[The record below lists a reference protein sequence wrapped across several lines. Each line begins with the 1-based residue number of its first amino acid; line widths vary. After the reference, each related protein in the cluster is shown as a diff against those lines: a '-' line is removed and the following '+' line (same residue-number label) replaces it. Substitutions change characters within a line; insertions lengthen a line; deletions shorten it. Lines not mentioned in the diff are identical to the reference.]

1 MSNKVRIA
9 LAQTNPISVEVDLI
23 DAEKD
28 KHLSPFPTLEHN
40 LVDAA
45 RAVKEASAQG
55 ADVVVFP
62 EYFLQGFVNE
72 GRQVSLAIRGVA
84 DVSI

>member
-1 MSNKVRIA
+1 MAPNIRIA
-9 LAQTNPISVEVDLI
+9 LAQTNPISVELDL
-23 DAEKD
+23 AAGERD
-28 KHLSPFPTLEHN
+28 KHVSPFPTLEHN

-45 RAVKEASAQG
+45 RAVAEAAAQG

-72 GRQVSLAIRGVA
+72 GRQVRLRAAVG
-84 DVSI
+84 

>member
-1 MSNKVRIA
+1 MTNKIRIA
-9 LAQTNPISVEVDLI
+9 LAQTDPISVEVDLTPG
-23 DAEKD
+23 EKD

-45 RAVKEASAQG
+45 RAVREAAEKK

-72 GRQVSLAIRGVA
+72 GRQVSFLPPLL
-84 DVSI
+84 S

>member
-1 MSNKVRIA
+1 MANTIRIA
-9 LAQTNPISVEVDLI
+9 LAQTDPISVETDLV
-23 DAEKD
+23 AGEKD
-28 KHLSPFPTLEHN
+28 KKGISPFPTLEHN

-45 RAVKEASAQG
+45 RAVKEAAAQG

-72 GRQVSLAIRGVA
+72 GRQVS
-84 DVSI
+84 